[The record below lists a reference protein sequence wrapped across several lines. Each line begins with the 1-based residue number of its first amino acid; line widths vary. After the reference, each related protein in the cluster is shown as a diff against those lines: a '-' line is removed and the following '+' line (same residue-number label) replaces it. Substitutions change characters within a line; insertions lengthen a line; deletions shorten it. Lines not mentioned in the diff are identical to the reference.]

1 MDKQGWLVKLCQ
13 QNLNGWNQPKSKQN
27 TTAGKEL
34 SIATIGNRNICQNSR
49 GNNASISCKSQNK
62 VGNNA
67 TEIRMSRGG
76 RRKH

>member
-1 MDKQGWLVKLCQ
+1 MDKQGWLGKLCQ